1 MNEFSKRLKLFRNFQ
16 GLTQDELALK
26 INVDKRRI
34 SDWENG
40 ICEPKIELICKLAS
54 VLNTTTDKLLGY
66 GGSVDVLENEEI
78 AELVKMITS
87 APADKQAK
95 LIDLC
100 KATIQILL

>member
-1 MNEFSKRLKLFRNFQ
+1 MNEFSKRIKMFRNFND
-16 GLTQDELALK
+16 LTQQELADK
-26 INVDKRRI
+26 IGCTKRQVGF
-34 SDWENG
+34 WETERS
-40 ICEPKIELICKLAS
+40 EPSIELILKLAS